1 MHTVDSADLCT
12 RKQDQGPKNVYALD
26 QDGIDLF
33 LLPKLDTSKNKNK
46 NSERQKENK
55 YKKILKG
62 RVKKEGKLR
71 TSELKE

>member
-1 MHTVDSADLCT
+1 MHTVDSAGLYT

-46 NSERQKENK
+46 NSEH
-55 YKKILKG
+55 
-62 RVKKEGKLR
+62 
-71 TSELKE
+71 